1 MTLRRSN
8 MKLNPIIKPV
18 VESLQTAYY
27 QTHNFATNR
36 GSMAMNG
43 LLLMG
48 DAGIG
53 KSHWVKQAL
62 RDAGVQKDVEYLK
75 GGTITSASLYVK
87 MFLNRHAGRIL
98 ALDDVD
104 IINHPEKAKLVPLI
118 LGAVEE
124 GSNRQCCWNTAKRN
138 ALMEEYDVPMDFN
151 YNGTVIV
158 ITNYVHADIAKKL
171 PQWKN
176 AFRSR
181 FVGVECVFNHEQKY
195 MYTKHLVENEN
206 MLGANCLVHDYK
218 VDDVKIKG
226 YPQEIIEEAMDFID
240 DNYMNF
246 SDITPR
252 VSVSI
257 ADTIMY
263 NECPIQKRIMLNNL
277 VK

>member
-1 MTLRRSN
+1 MC
-8 MKLNPIIKPV
+8 
-18 VESLQTAYY
+18 
-27 QTHNFATNR
+27 H
-36 GSMAMNG
+36 
-43 LLLMG
+43 
-48 DAGIG
+48 
-53 KSHWVKQAL
+53 
-62 RDAGVQKDVEYLK
+62 
-75 GGTITSASLYVK
+75 
-87 MFLNRHAGRIL
+87 RIL
-98 ALDDVD
+98 VLDDVD
-104 IINHPEKAKLVPLI
+104 IIGHPDRNKIIPLI

-124 GSNRQCCWNTAKRN
+124 GKNRLCSWNTAKRN
-138 ALMEEYDVPMDFN
+138 ALMEEFDVPMEFEFN
-151 YNGTVIV
+151 GCVIL
-158 ITNYVHADIAKKL
+158 ITNYTNNDIAEKL

-176 AFRSR
+176 AFKSR
-181 FVGVECVFNHEQKY
+181 FVNTECVFNHEQKY
-195 MYTKHLVENEN
+195 MYTKHLVENED
-206 MLGANCLVHDYK
+206 MLGSNCLVHDYK